1 MKRQGFEDNNIPADA
16 VAQVRDAGAMI
27 RKLADSIGEPIWRH
41 KVNERLDDLMRSCGV
56 GENVIETEVKKMR
69 SQMGDERFY
78 ELLMYMQEVES

>member
-1 MKRQGFEDNNIPADA
+1 M
-16 VAQVRDAGAMI
+16 
-27 RKLADSIGEPIWRH
+27 
-41 KVNERLDDLMRSCGV
+41 NERLDDLMRSCGV